1 MNAQAKI
8 ADLDKMALKAKLR
21 GILPPVTMP
30 FDEQSRL
37 LPNAIAA
44 QMDWTLKAGANAVVA
59 GGSTGEGHA
68 LSDGEFKEAMVATAE
83 AVDGRAPFVAG
94 LIVNSTKEAVDRVR
108 LLDGLKIDA
117 LQVTPVHYLFKPGAD
132 ATVEHFRT
140 IWEET
145 GIPILIYNVI
155 PWNYLSV
162 DLMLRIMDEVPGVV
176 GMKQSS
182 GDLKALADLVQA
194 VKPDNIVLT
203 GIDALL
209 YPSFSL
215 GADGAI
221 SALTAAVPGVT
232 AKLFKLVEA
241 GEHDAARDLH
251 RKLNTLWNAL
261 RHDNLPAC
269 VKYIQHC
276 QGMPMYF
283 PRAPMEKV
291 SAEQKAGIDAA
302 LKGLI

>member
-1 MNAQAKI
+1 MNAHTRTS
-8 ADLDKMALKAKLR
+8 DLDKAALKTSLR

-37 LPNAIAA
+37 VPGAIAQ
-44 QMDWTLKAGANAVVA
+44 QMDWTLREGASAVVA

-83 AVDGRAPFVAG
+83 AVAGRAPFVAG
-94 LIVNSTKEAVDRVR
+94 LIVNSTKEAIDRVR
-108 LLDGLKIDA
+108 LLDGLQVDA

-132 ATVEHFRT
+132 ATVQHFRT

-182 GDLKALADLVQA
+182 GDLKALSDLVQA
-194 VKPDNIVLT
+194 VKPDNLVLS

-209 YPSFSL
+209 YPGFAL

-221 SALTAAVPGVT
+221 SALAAALPGPT
-232 AKLFKLVEA
+232 SKLFNLVQDGNHEA
-241 GEHDAARDLH
+241 ALEMH

-276 QGMPMYF
+276 QGLPMHF
-283 PRAPMEKV
+283 PRAPMEHV
-291 SAEQKAGIDAA
+291 TAEQKSGIDAA